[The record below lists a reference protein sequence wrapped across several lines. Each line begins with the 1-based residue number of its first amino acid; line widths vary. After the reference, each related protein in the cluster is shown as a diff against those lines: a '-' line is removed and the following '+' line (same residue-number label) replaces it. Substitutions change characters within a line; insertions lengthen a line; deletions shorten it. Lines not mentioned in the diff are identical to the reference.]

1 MAGAG
6 MEVIQGVH
14 RWMDA
19 TSAGL
24 RRWIKRDDFL
34 LEEVLKFSST
44 KTGTAWENAR
54 FGRGLLIGL
63 S

>member
-1 MAGAG
+1 MGA
-6 MEVIQGVH
+6 IQGVH

-19 TSAGL
+19 TSTGL
-24 RRWIKRDDFL
+24 RSWIMRDDFL

-44 KTGTAWENAR
+44 ETGTAWENAR

-63 S
+63 F